1 MNEAQED
8 IMLITTI
15 PNHPAP
21 MYVSAPVYALPAK
34 LVKDTVYMPS
44 QLAKRLLG
52 EATAVERQASAE
64 ALTRRRA

>member
-1 MNEAQED
+1 
-8 IMLITTI
+8 MLITTI

-44 QLAKRLLG
+44 QVAKRLLG
-52 EATAVERQASAE
+52 EVAVSMKTPEPAQR
-64 ALTRRRA
+64 

>member
-1 MNEAQED
+1 MV
-8 IMLITTI
+8 ITTI

-44 QLAKRLLG
+44 QLAARLLG
-52 EATAVERQASAE
+52 ALPVLPEKAPEPASA
-64 ALTRRRA
+64 

>member
-1 MNEAQED
+1 
-8 IMLITTI
+8 MLITTI

-44 QLAKRLLG
+44 HLAQRLLG
-52 EATAVERQASAE
+52 EAVAARPERSE
-64 ALTRRRA
+64 GPALALIPR